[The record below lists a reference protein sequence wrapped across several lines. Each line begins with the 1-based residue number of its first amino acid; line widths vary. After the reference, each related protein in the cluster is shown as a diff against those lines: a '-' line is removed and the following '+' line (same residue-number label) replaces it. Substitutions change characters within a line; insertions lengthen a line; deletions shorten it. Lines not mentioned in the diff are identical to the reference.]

1 MRRVFDSISLF
12 VSDENKM
19 KSNSFDLRGDADFGC
34 AVVIFI
40 CDHDSRLSNESHEWT
55 NTTVEFKFNWTHS
68 TFSHFSKSSLHK
80 CGADVR
86 CLCQAPCL
94 CHCHLAFHPTA
105 EKWNVKW
112 TINKWPKTKN
122 EKWKMMEQFIPTQ
135 WRNGACSGVCP
146 FTCRRDWQ
154 SLTQGQS
161 NRRPTARKWCSIR
174 TWLSPA
180 PLADPHSLSLN
191 RMSSKHNVYSL
202 FQFNFFKHLSSLS
215 NRISIL
221 VFFIKRGKTN
231 KKFFSQFFQNI
242 CASIV
247 WLISE
252 HFRRQRQKGIAILS
266 YRIINGGRQYS

>member
-1 MRRVFDSISLF
+1 MKNDGAIYSDSVAKWCMFWRVPIYLSTRLTVTYSRSIESTSHCTQMMFDS
-12 VSDENKM
+12 
-19 KSNSFDLRGDADFGC
+19 
-34 AVVIFI
+34 
-40 CDHDSRLSNESHEWT
+40 
-55 NTTVEFKFNWTHS
+55 
-68 TFSHFSKSSLHK
+68 
-80 CGADVR
+80 
-86 CLCQAPCL
+86 
-94 CHCHLAFHPTA
+94 HLAIAGSP
-105 EKWNVKW
+105 
-112 TINKWPKTKN
+112 
-122 EKWKMMEQFIPTQ
+122 
-135 WRNGACSGVCP
+135 
-146 FTCRRDWQ
+146 RR
-154 SLTQGQS
+154 ST
-161 NRRPTARKWCSIR
+161 
-174 TWLSPA
+174 
-180 PLADPHSLSLN
+180 LSLN